1 MKGEEQLWSIL
12 NDKLDTLRASNR
24 LPEAI
29 RVAETALEVAKRAFP
44 GAQSR

>member
-1 MKGEEQLWSIL
+1 MTNLIL
-12 NDKLDTLRASNR
+12 CVPRNR

-44 GAQSR
+44 GAGAR